1 MAGSLYFEQET
12 IIGHYEMTFNR
23 CNTQRIHQFLNT
35 RPTIKETSMYK
46 QVMTA
51 LDIKADFGVYDA
63 EPELVYL
70 DSASTTLVPKT
81 AADATQRFLNTTVS
95 SARRGAYRLA
105 VNASSMTED
114 VRNSFADFMGTEK
127 SQVSFQK
134 SIPTAVA
141 SFAYGFDWKG
151 SNRKKIVIAQ
161 SEEHSILVT
170 LLRVAQT
177 LNLQVEAV
185 PLSPDG
191 ILDLSD
197 LDQAVDE
204 KTGIVAVGHVTV
216 GVGVRN
222 PLREVAK
229 VCQENGAL
237 LLTDATRSVGVTD
250 TTLSSLHADIT
261 VCSANIGLMAP
272 PGLAIQWIRK
282 DLGEVHRPGVL
293 GGSAVANVRA
303 ESFEIALQPDKFES
317 GTLNLPAIA
326 GLGASLD
333 YLRELRN
340 QGQLKHMNAVTAH
353 TFDSLSDIEELA
365 LYGNPTKENSIFG
378 FNIGGDDGINCHEI
392 ALFLDDSNIAVRS
405 GLVCAHPLIK
415 PFSDEGLVQVSLHA
429 YNTIE
434 DIDRLTESLR
444 MIIKELL

>member
-1 MAGSLYFEQET
+1 MDDSFDLKQKI
-12 IIGHYEMTFNR
+12 IIGHYEIAFNR
-23 CNTQRIHQFLNT
+23 YNTQRTHRFLNT
-35 RPTIKETSMYK
+35 RPTIKETSAYTLTVV
-46 QVMTA
+46 VM
-51 LDIKADFGVYDA
+51 DIKADFGVYDT

-70 DSASTTLVPKT
+70 DSASTTLVPRT
-81 AADATQRFLNTTVS
+81 AAAATHRFLNTTVS

-105 VNASSMTED
+105 VDASSMTED
-114 VRNSFADFMGTEK
+114 VRKSLAEFMATDK

-134 SIPTAVA
+134 SIPTAIA

-151 SNRKKIVIAQ
+151 VNRNKIVIAR

-177 LNLQVEAV
+177 LGLQVEIV
-185 PLSPDG
+185 PLSPEG
-191 ILDLSD
+191 ALNMSELDK
-197 LDQAVDE
+197 AVNP
-204 KTGIVAVGHVTV
+204 KTGIVAVSHVTV
-216 GVGVRN
+216 GAGIRN
-222 PLREVAK
+222 PLKEVAK
-229 VCQENGAL
+229 ICEEHETL
-237 LLTDATRSVGVTD
+237 LLTDATRSMGVTD
-250 TTLSSLHADIT
+250 TTFPSLHADIA

-272 PGLAIQWIRK
+272 PGLALQWIRK
-282 DLGEVHRPGVL
+282 DLGEVHEPGVI
-293 GGSAVANVRA
+293 GGSAVANVEA

-317 GTLNLPAIA
+317 GILNLPAIA

-333 YLRELRN
+333 YLCELRN
-340 QGQLKHMNAVTAH
+340 QGQLRHMKELAAH
-353 TFDSLSDIEELA
+353 TYDVLSEMEEIT
-365 LYGNPTKENSIFG
+365 LYGNPCKENSIFG
-378 FNIGGDDGINCHEI
+378 FNIGDKNGINCHEI

-415 PFSDEGLVQVSLHA
+415 SFSDEGIVQVSIHA

>member
-1 MAGSLYFEQET
+1 M
-12 IIGHYEMTFNR
+12 
-23 CNTQRIHQFLNT
+23 
-35 RPTIKETSMYK
+35 
-46 QVMTA
+46 
-51 LDIKADFGVYDA
+51 DIKADFGVYDA

-81 AADATQRFLNTTVS
+81 AVEATQRFLNGTVS

-105 VNASSMTED
+105 VDASSMTED
-114 VRNSFADFMGTEK
+114 VRKSLADFMGTAK
-127 SQVSFQK
+127 SQISFQK

-141 SFAYGFDWKG
+141 SFAYGYDWKG
-151 SNRKKIVIAQ
+151 TNRKKIVIAQ

-177 LNLQVEAV
+177 LGLQVETV
-185 PLSPDG
+185 SISSDG
-191 ILDLSD
+191 ILNLSD
-197 LDQAVDE
+197 LDKHVDAG
-204 KTGIVAVGHVTV
+204 TGIVAVSHVTV
-216 GVGVRN
+216 GSGVKN
-222 PLREVAK
+222 PLQEVTK
-229 VCQENGAL
+229 ICQDHDTI
-237 LLTDATRSVGVTD
+237 LLTDATRSMGVTD
-250 TTLSSLHADIT
+250 STLSSLEADIT

-272 PGLAIQWIRK
+272 PGLALQWIRK
-282 DLGEVHRPGVL
+282 DLGETHQPGVL
-293 GGSAVANVRA
+293 GGSAVANVET

-317 GTLNLPAIA
+317 GILNLPAIA

-333 YLRELRN
+333 YLREIRN
-340 QGQLKHMNAVTAH
+340 QGQLKHMDALTAY
-353 TFDSLSDIEELA
+353 TYDSLSDIEGIILH
-365 LYGNPTKENSIFG
+365 GSPTKKNSIFG
-378 FNIGGDDGINCHEI
+378 FNIGEENGINCHEV

-415 PFSDEGLVQVSLHA
+415 PFSKEGLVQISLHA

>member
-1 MAGSLYFEQET
+1 
-12 IIGHYEMTFNR
+12 
-23 CNTQRIHQFLNT
+23 
-35 RPTIKETSMYK
+35 
-46 QVMTA
+46 MTA
-51 LDIKADFGVYDA
+51 MDIKTDFGVYDA

-70 DSASTTLVPKT
+70 DSASTTLVPKI
-81 AADATQRFLNTTVS
+81 AVDATQKFLNSIVS
-95 SARRGAYRLA
+95 SSRRGVYKLA
-105 VNASSMTED
+105 ADASSMTED
-114 VRNSFADFMGTEK
+114 VRKSLADFMDTEK

-134 SIPTAVA
+134 SLPTAVA

-151 SNRKKIVIAQ
+151 TNRNKIVLSQ

-177 LNLQVEAV
+177 LGLQAETVS
-185 PLSPDG
+185 LSSDG

-197 LDQAVDE
+197 FDQAVDAE
-204 KTGIVAVGHVTV
+204 TGIVAVSHVTV
-216 GVGVRN
+216 GAGVRN

-229 VCQENGAL
+229 ICQEHEAL
-237 LLTDATRSVGVTD
+237 LLTDATRSMGVTD
-250 TTLSSLHADIT
+250 TTLSSLQADIA

-272 PGLAIQWIRK
+272 PGLALQWIRK
-282 DLGEVHRPGVL
+282 DLGETHQPGVI
-293 GGSAVANVRA
+293 GGSAVANVEA

-317 GTLNLPAIA
+317 GTLNLPAIS

-333 YLRELRN
+333 YLQELRN
-340 QGQLKHMNAVTAH
+340 QGQLKHMNALAAH
-353 TFDSLSDIEELA
+353 TYDSLSDIEGLT

-378 FNIGGDDGINCHEI
+378 FNIGDKNGINCHEI

-415 PFSDEGLVQVSLHA
+415 PFSEEGLVQISLHA
-429 YNTIE
+429 YNTME
-434 DIDRLTESLR
+434 DIDRLAESLR

>member
-1 MAGSLYFEQET
+1 
-12 IIGHYEMTFNR
+12 
-23 CNTQRIHQFLNT
+23 
-35 RPTIKETSMYK
+35 
-46 QVMTA
+46 MTA
-51 LDIKADFGVYDA
+51 MDIKADFGVYDA

-70 DSASTTLVPKT
+70 DSASTTLVPKV
-81 AADATQRFLNTTVS
+81 AVDATQKFLNSIVS
-95 SARRGAYRLA
+95 SARRGAYKLA
-105 VNASSMTED
+105 VDASSMTED
-114 VRNSFADFMGTEK
+114 VRKSLADFMNTEK
-127 SQVSFQK
+127 PQVSFQK

-151 SNRKKIVIAQ
+151 TNRNKIVLAQ

-177 LNLQVEAV
+177 LGLQVETV
-185 PLSPDG
+185 SLSSDG
-191 ILDLSD
+191 VLDLSD
-197 LDQAVDE
+197 FDRAVDVE
-204 KTGIVAVGHVTV
+204 TGIVAVSHVTV
-216 GVGVRN
+216 GAGVRN
-222 PLREVAK
+222 PLREVSK
-229 VCQENGAL
+229 ICQEHEAL
-237 LLTDATRSVGVTD
+237 LLTDATRSMGVTD
-250 TTLSSLHADIT
+250 TTLSSLQADIA

-272 PGLAIQWIRK
+272 PGLALQWIRK
-282 DLGEVHRPGVL
+282 DLGENHQPGVI
-293 GGSAVANVRA
+293 GGSAVANVEA

-340 QGQLKHMNAVTAH
+340 QGQLKYMKALAAH
-353 TFDSLSDIEELA
+353 TYDSLGDIEGLT

-378 FNIGGDDGINCHEI
+378 FNIGDKNGINCHEI

-415 PFSDEGLVQVSLHA
+415 PFSEEGLVQISLHA
-429 YNTIE
+429 YNTME
-434 DIDRLTESLR
+434 DINRLAESLR

>member
-1 MAGSLYFEQET
+1 M
-12 IIGHYEMTFNR
+12 
-23 CNTQRIHQFLNT
+23 
-35 RPTIKETSMYK
+35 
-46 QVMTA
+46 
-51 LDIKADFGVYDA
+51 DIKTDFGVYDA

-70 DSASTTLVPKT
+70 DSASTTLVPKI
-81 AADATQRFLNTTVS
+81 AVDATQKFLNSIVS
-95 SARRGAYRLA
+95 SSRRGVYKLA
-105 VNASSMTED
+105 ADASSMTED
-114 VRNSFADFMGTEK
+114 VRKSLADFMDTEK

-134 SIPTAVA
+134 SLPTAVA

-151 SNRKKIVIAQ
+151 TNRNKIVLSQ

-177 LNLQVEAV
+177 LGLQAETVS
-185 PLSPDG
+185 LSSDG

-197 LDQAVDE
+197 FDQAVDAE
-204 KTGIVAVGHVTV
+204 TGIVAVSHVTV
-216 GVGVRN
+216 GAGVRN

-229 VCQENGAL
+229 ICQEHEAL
-237 LLTDATRSVGVTD
+237 LLTDATRSMGVTD
-250 TTLSSLHADIT
+250 TTLSSLQADIA

-272 PGLAIQWIRK
+272 PGLALQWIRK
-282 DLGEVHRPGVL
+282 DLGETHQPGVI
-293 GGSAVANVRA
+293 GGSAVANVEA

-317 GTLNLPAIA
+317 GTLNLPAIS

-333 YLRELRN
+333 YLQELRN
-340 QGQLKHMNAVTAH
+340 QGQLKHMNALAAH
-353 TFDSLSDIEELA
+353 TYDSLSDIEGLT

-378 FNIGGDDGINCHEI
+378 FNIGDKNGINCHEI

-415 PFSDEGLVQVSLHA
+415 PFSEEGLVQISLHA
-429 YNTIE
+429 YNTME
-434 DIDRLTESLR
+434 DIDRLAESLR